1 MDCGSGHEFV
11 FPHLAAADREGPNKI
26 LDNAST
32 VPMKVCNGLV
42 HGDTRSRVILSPG
55 VVGATASHTIE
66 CLSIIINTVL
76 QEHNVMPPEF
86 SMQFDGAS
94 TNKSIL
100 VLANLGL
107 YVLFGVF
114 RQARARN
121 EVEHHAHDM
130 YDAVHAVHA
139 GAVRRSTFFHLEEL
153 INIIK
158 AAHTVAEDK
167 SSLNPIAGHDV
178 KVSCLWHVRDFWDW
192 LCPGYTDQKTR
203 EHALHNAAFSSFS
216 SFRGYRDFLLKL
228 EADSTPQNPRVGLWA
243 KSYMTSSKYECLGT
257 LLTME
262 SYVAVVQNKSPKL
275 QNRGVSDCKTNRE
288 TEILKK
294 YKAASIGRF
303 RQQLPPE
310 RLADATA
317 MASRNWEHFS
327 GRNGELEPWALW
339 LPHELASY
347 LRRRGLRVGSEV
359 HEVHGA
365 QSSKSLQSVVAVA
378 EHEEAKQMASLSP
391 DVLPPA
397 LKQRRHGAAEI
408 CSFKRGDIIEMAKT
422 SSRAPTDSEFQA
434 RLILPGS
441 CVMTRPGDL
450 GRQLEFWVWRVV
462 KVYQPGEALPGMGKA
477 ADEFTYQ
484 AHLFHTKRKLDTTG
498 PWEQTCTGN
507 RGISSPLQSTLSL
520 PVVPCIP

>member
-42 HGDTRSRVILSPG
+42 HGDTRSHVILSPG

-94 TNKSIL
+94 TNKNIL
-100 VLANLGL
+100 VLAYLGL

-121 EVEHHAHDM
+121 EVEHHAHDI

-153 INIIK
+153 INIIE

-178 KVSCLWHVRDFWDW
+178 KVSCLWQVRDFWEW

-228 EADSTPQNPRVGLWA
+228 EAGSTPQNPRVGLWA
-243 KSYMTSSKYECLGT
+243 KSYMTSSKYEYLGT

-262 SYVAVVQNKSPKL
+262 SYVAVVQKIKVPS
-275 QNRGVSDCKTNRE
+275 CKTVV
-288 TEILKK
+288 
-294 YKAASIGRF
+294 
-303 RQQLPPE
+303 
-310 RLADATA
+310 LAI
-317 MASRNWEHFS
+317 
-327 GRNGELEPWALW
+327 
-339 LPHELASY
+339 
-347 LRRRGLRVGSEV
+347 
-359 HEVHGA
+359 
-365 QSSKSLQSVVAVA
+365 
-378 EHEEAKQMASLSP
+378 AKQTG
-391 DVLPPA
+391 
-397 LKQRRHGAAEI
+397 RRK
-408 CSFKRGDIIEMAKT
+408 S
-422 SSRAPTDSEFQA
+422 
-434 RLILPGS
+434 
-441 CVMTRPGDL
+441 
-450 GRQLEFWVWRVV
+450 
-462 KVYQPGEALPGMGKA
+462 
-477 ADEFTYQ
+477 
-484 AHLFHTKRKLDTTG
+484 
-498 PWEQTCTGN
+498 
-507 RGISSPLQSTLSL
+507 
-520 PVVPCIP
+520 